1 MKYLIYCIVLLLMS
15 PTTTLCDFVTDW
27 SNIKI
32 QLFKSKSKKPIPL
45 KSYKELSPLHY
56 ELKVSEHIEKIVLS
70 GIFED
75 NNEDLSFSVIVT
87 NNQTGKI
94 VLLKD
99 TLTFG
104 YDFRTYSL
112 PLIPWIGNS
121 FKVPYIEKKG
131 DYTIVIEQNNMLSV
145 SRDDNKILSI
155 NYIVE

>member
-1 MKYLIYCIVLLLMS
+1 MKVLINCIVLLLMS
-15 PTTTLCDFVTDW
+15 PIITLCDFVTDW

-56 ELKVSEHIEKIVLS
+56 ELKVSEHLEKIVLS

-75 NNEDLSFSVIVT
+75 NHEDLSFSVIVT

-121 FKVPYIEKKG
+121 FRVPYIEKSG
-131 DYTIVIEQNNMLSV
+131 NYTIVIEQNNMLSEQY
-145 SRDDNKILSI
+145 DKKILSI

>member
-1 MKYLIYCIVLLLMS
+1 MKVLFYCIVLLFTS
-15 PTTTLCDFVTDW
+15 PITTLCDFVTDW
-27 SNIKI
+27 SQIKI

-45 KSYKELSPLHY
+45 KSYRELSPLHY
-56 ELKVSEHIEKIVLS
+56 ELKVSEHLEKIVLS

-75 NNEDLSFSVIVT
+75 NLEDLSFSVIVK
-87 NNQTGKI
+87 NNQTGKV

-121 FKVPYIEKKG
+121 FKVPYIEKSG
-131 DYTIVIEQNNMLSV
+131 NYTIVIEQNNMLSEQY
-145 SRDDNKILSI
+145 DKKILSI